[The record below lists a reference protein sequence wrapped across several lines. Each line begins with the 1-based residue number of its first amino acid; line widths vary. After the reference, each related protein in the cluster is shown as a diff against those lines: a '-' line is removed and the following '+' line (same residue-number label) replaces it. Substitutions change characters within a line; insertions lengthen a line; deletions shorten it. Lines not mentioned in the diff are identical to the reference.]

1 MESNGLSSNE
11 KKVLNKIGDC
21 VKIDIPALA
30 EKTGLSKP
38 TVRSI
43 VQKFLSLNLIA
54 LNAAAIPE
62 KIGCDIMTVY
72 EITYP
77 SALHG
82 EKLSQHLQ
90 ETLFASNNSAIVFK
104 INPSQ
109 SIVIAFYQNL
119 DHKDFSFSNMMRRL
133 KQQEG
138 IDFHPTVKELWTR
151 PSKDFFY
158 DPRASKFLKSMD
170 DFQNMSKTNK

>member
-1 MESNGLSSNE
+1 NE
-11 KKVLNKIGDC
+11 KKVLDKISEC

-38 TVRSI
+38 TVRTI
-43 VQKFLSLNLIA
+43 VNKFISSNVVI
-54 LNAAAIPE
+54 LNASAVPA
-62 KIGCDIMTVY
+62 KIGCDIMTIY
-72 EITYP
+72 EISYP
-77 SALHG
+77 SELHG
-82 EKLSQHLQ
+82 EKLTNHLQ

-119 DHKDFSFSNMMRRL
+119 DHKDFSFSNML
-133 KQQEG
+133 QCIQQKEG
-138 IDFHPTVKELWTR
+138 GKFQPIIKELWTR

-158 DPRASKFLKSMD
+158 DPSISKFLKGIENFKKS
-170 DFQNMSKTNK
+170 NK